1 MVTVHVNTERT
12 WRGGERQMC
21 TLARGLQERG
31 HVAHVVCRPNSP
43 CEEGAKRMGL
53 PAHPLKICG
62 DLDLPA
68 AWRLARLL
76 DRLGAEIVHAHTA
89 RTHLVCALAARLAQR
104 RPACIVHRRVDFSLH
119 KMPLRLSGLKYRWG
133 VDRYIAI
140 TAAVRD
146 VMVRDGVPPGKISI
160 VHSCADLSRFENV
173 ARRPGLR
180 AEWGVPA
187 DAPLVGAVGALVGHK
202 AHADLL
208 DAAAL
213 VLRQRPEAHFIIL
226 GEGPLRPALE
236 AQARALGI
244 QQRVYLPGERSDV
257 PACLAEFD
265 LFCMSS
271 RMEGLGTAVLEAM
284 AMRRP
289 VASTDAGGLAEV
301 VRDGENALV
310 ARAGDSAALAGC
322 ILRLLSDRALAR
334 RLAEAGRR
342 TVEAEFSAGMM
353 VERTLAVYR
362 EVLGAQRK

>member
-21 TLARGLQERG
+21 TLARGSQDRG
-31 HVAHVVCRPNSP
+31 HVAHVLCRPDSL
-43 CEEGAKRMGL
+43 CAKQATEMGL
-53 PAHPLKICG
+53 PTHPLSVHG

-76 DRLGAEIVHAHTA
+76 DSLGAQIVHAHTA
-89 RTHLVCALAARLAQR
+89 RTHLACALAARLARR

-146 VMVRDGVPPGKISI
+146 VMVRDGVPVNKISI
-160 VHSCADLSRFENV
+160 VHSSTDLSRFENV
-173 ARRPGLR
+173 SRLPGLR

-202 AHADLL
+202 AHTDLL

-213 VLRQRPEAHFIIL
+213 VLREKPEAHFIIL

-236 AQARALGI
+236 VQARALGI
-244 QQRVYLPGERSDV
+244 QNSVHLPGERSDV
-257 PACLAEFD
+257 PVCLAEFD

-301 VRDGENALV
+301 VCDGENALV

-342 TVEAEFSAGMM
+342 TVEAEFSAKMM

-362 EVLGAQRK
+362 EVLDARK

>member
-21 TLARGLQERG
+21 TLARGLQDRG
-31 HVAHVVCRPNSP
+31 HMAHVVCRPESL
-43 CEEGAKRMGL
+43 CAEQAVKMGL
-53 PAHPLKICG
+53 PVQPLGICG
-62 DLDLPA
+62 DLDIPA
-68 AWRLARLL
+68 AWRLAKFL
-76 DRLGAEIVHAHTA
+76 DSTGAEVVHAHTS
-89 RTHLVCALAARLAQR
+89 RTHLACVLAARWARR

-140 TAAVRD
+140 TSAVRD
-146 VMVRDGVPPGKISI
+146 VMVRDGIPPGKISI
-160 VHSCADLSRFENV
+160 VHSCTDLARFENV
-173 ARRPGLR
+173 PRRPELR
-180 AEWGVPA
+180 AEWNVPA

-202 AHADLL
+202 SHTDLL
-208 DAAAL
+208 DAAAR
-213 VLRQRPEAHFIIL
+213 VLRERPEAHFVIL

-244 QQRVYLPGERSDV
+244 QQRVHLPGERSDV
-257 PACLAEFD
+257 PTCLAEFD

-310 ARAGDSAALAGC
+310 AHAGDSAALARC
-322 ILRLLSDRALAR
+322 ILRLLSDQPLAQ

-342 TVEAEFSAGMM
+342 TVEQEFSSGMM

-362 EVLGAQRK
+362 EVLDAQK